1 MSNFSNL
8 IKNHRLIQNLTQ
20 FQASELTGIPRCKI
34 SRYENGHQIPSNKN
48 LEKLLK
54 IYKIDLQ
61 DSALIKQEWTFELK
75 KRKSFNK

>member
-1 MSNFSNL
+1 MSNFSN
-8 IKNHRLIQNLTQ
+8 IITKRRLMHNKTQ
-20 FQASELTGIPRCKI
+20 REVAELTGIPRCKI

-75 KRKSFNK
+75 KRKFFSK